1 MNKQDKIDN
10 VVAVWLTN
18 ATFETICEYAGMKRQ
33 KWLEEQDDN
42 FINEIHEDTCG
53 WATEYVADDFGY
65 PRDGCGTYDPDT
77 SPGVLPGNN
86 LKTRSE
92 NDTPDFLGRWGNVVE

>member
-1 MNKQDKIDN
+1 MSEKSQMSKATKIEN

-18 ATFETICEYAGMKRQ
+18 ASFETICEYAGMKRQ
-33 KWLEEQDDN
+33 KWLEKQDDN

-53 WATEYVADDFGY
+53 WATEYIADDFGY

-77 SPGVLPGNN
+77 QA
-86 LKTRSE
+86 LKTRSD
-92 NDTPDFLGRWGNVVE
+92 NDIPDFLGRWGNVVE